1 MADSH
6 FRDLYCII
14 TGYYNF
20 SIFKMVAVC
29 HLGILKMNFFT
40 AMHLRDTFLVIVVN
54 FFIAK
59 HFRGILFCCTL

>member
-6 FRDLYCII
+6 LRDLYCII

-29 HLGILKMNFFT
+29 HLGILKMKFFYSH
-40 AMHLRDTFLVIVVN
+40 ALERHIPCHRGKFFYCRTF
-54 FFIAK
+54 
-59 HFRGILFCCTL
+59 